1 MRKRVNSKKEVRDMA
16 KEVLKF
22 LERERI
28 KHIDDLERKVG
39 KKSGIRNRR
48 GHLITVEKRPSN
60 KNTSAYTLSYG
71 IHRQEIILEARLN
84 CELGYTNIA
93 IRGAFQLS
101 GYTTLLYDG
110 YGNVAQTKRVEGCS
124 IEELKR
130 NLELLAYNRE
140 QPHRK
145 L

>member
-71 IHRQEIILEARLN
+71 IHGQEIILEARLN

>member
-1 MRKRVNSKKEVRDMA
+1 MA